1 MAMATRSG
9 RSGFK
14 MAEVLQYC
22 RKNRG
27 QVARD
32 VSSLLAVKN
41 VKEIRIVLKDDGIY
55 VYSSNERRV

>member
-1 MAMATRSG
+1 MP
-9 RSGFK
+9 
-14 MAEVLQYC
+14 ELLQYC

-27 QVARD
+27 QVAKD

-41 VKEIRIVLKDDGIY
+41 VKEIRIVRMSDGIY